1 MSTYPTSLAP
11 QLNQVPEDVEA
22 GHITPSHGGT
32 VIAGH
37 EFDMTISQPTSQT
50 QPHPPLP
57 SPSPAPIPRASSSKH
72 RPRPVSMPPTAF
84 SQAAPASE
92 PASATGTSSS
102 RDRTADDTNNRRRHR
117 DDNARPSRS
126 NRVLGDYTLSKTL
139 GAGSMGKVKLAMHNI
154 TGEKVCQVDIC
165 IALLSPDFFVS

>member
-11 QLNQVPEDVEA
+11 QLNQVPEDVET

-50 QPHPPLP
+50 QPHPPPP
-57 SPSPAPIPRASSSKH
+57 SPSPAPIPRASSSSH

-92 PASATGTSSS
+92 PASVSGTSSS
-102 RDRTADDTNNRRRHR
+102 RDRTAEESTHRRRR

-139 GAGSMGKVKLAMHNI
+139 GAGSMGKVKLAVHNI
-154 TGEKVCQVDIC
+154 SGEKVCQVDIC
-165 IALLSPDFFVS
+165 MAYLSPDFLLS